1 MKNELSIIAV
11 CFSFTAF
18 AQADDLSWM
27 QHTATTAVEVPA
39 SAEEPSFELVSFVA
53 TAHGGEGI
61 SLRWN
66 TASEVPGTRFTVE
79 RSPDRMNWSAAIMQD
94 GESDDRG
101 YKAYEVMDVL
111 PLDGLSYY
119 RLIATGS
126 DHDVLEVSDDFAVEY
141 ISTPLLQIQND
152 RDPGRFTVHGQG
164 AISALQVLN
173 NRGQF
178 MPMDI
183 NYRGNDAWVN
193 AEHLEPGTYF
203 VQATVDGRPV
213 LRTLILTATGVIGG

>member
-1 MKNELSIIAV
+1 MKKALSIWAA

-18 AQADDLSWM
+18 AQSGDLSWA
-27 QHTATTAVEVPA
+27 QSIAPV
-39 SAEEPSFELVSFVA
+39 AEEAPATAEAASFELVSFVA
-53 TAHGGEGI
+53 VAQGDEGI

-94 GESDDRG
+94 GEGNDRG
-101 YKAYEVMDVL
+101 YHAYEVMDML
-111 PLDGLSYY
+111 PLEGLSYY

-126 DHDVLEVSDDFAVEY
+126 GQDVLEVSDDFAVEY
-141 ISTPLLQIQND
+141 ASAPLLQIQNG
-152 RDPGRFTVHGQG
+152 REPGRFTVHGHG
-164 AISALQVLN
+164 AISTLQVLN

-183 NYRGNDAWVN
+183 NYSGNNAWVN

-203 VQATVDGRPV
+203 VQATVGGQPV
-213 LRTLILTATGVIGG
+213 LRTVILTANGVIGG